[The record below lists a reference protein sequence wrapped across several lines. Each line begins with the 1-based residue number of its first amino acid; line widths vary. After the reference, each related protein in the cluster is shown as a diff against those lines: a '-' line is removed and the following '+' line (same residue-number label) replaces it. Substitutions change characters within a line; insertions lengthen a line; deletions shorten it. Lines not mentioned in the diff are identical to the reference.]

1 MKIIPLGTSSGR
13 PTLSRQVSALALVAE
28 GEWWLFDC
36 GEGTQ
41 MRIARAGLS
50 FHRLAGIFITHLHGD
65 HFNGLAG
72 LLSTMA
78 LERRERPLV
87 LVSPHGTTEYLETLA
102 RLRILFYNYPLT
114 LIEVGA
120 TDFADDA
127 LPVYESSRHIIS
139 ARALDHRIFAL
150 GYRIEE
156 KPKPGRFDVERAREL
171 GIPEGP
177 LFGQLQSGVAVE
189 LEDGRV
195 IQPSDVLGPP
205 RYGKSIAYCLDTRPC
220 PQSVE
225 LARNADWLIHEAT
238 YTDVLAE
245 EAHAY
250 GHSTASDAARTARDA
265 NAQNLLITHFS
276 SRYPDARPLLEEAQM
291 IFPNTTMAEDLIEID
306 A

>member
-1 MKIIPLGTSSGR
+1 
-13 PTLSRQVSALALVAE
+13 
-28 GEWWLFDC
+28 
-36 GEGTQ
+36 
-41 MRIARAGLS
+41 
-50 FHRLAGIFITHLHGD
+50 
-65 HFNGLAG
+65 
-72 LLSTMA
+72 MA

-87 LVSPHGTTEYLETLA
+87 LVSPHGTSEYLETLS

-114 LIEVGA
+114 LIEVGP
-120 TDFADDA
+120 TDLADNA
-127 LPVYESSRHIIS
+127 LGVYESSQYIIR

-150 GYRIEE
+150 GYRIDE
-156 KPKPGRFDVERAREL
+156 KPKPGRFNIERAREL

-177 LFGQLQSGVAVE
+177 LFGRLQSGLAVE

-195 IQPSDVLGPP
+195 IQPSDVLGQT

-225 LARNADWLIHEAT
+225 LARDADWLIHEAT
-238 YTDVLAE
+238 YTNMLAE

-265 NAQNLLITHFS
+265 GARNLLITHFS
-276 SRYPDARPLLEEAQM
+276 SRYPDARPLLEEAQT
-291 IFPNTTMAEDLIEID
+291 IFPNTRMAEDLIEIE